1 MAADCS
7 LLRGWAALTALMAAA
22 SLLLQYLLLVQGPGA
37 AAGIG
42 VATLRFFGYFTI
54 LSNRLSASDVG
65 GWSLAE
71 CSSRRW
77 RRAALCIGV
86 TACVYV
92 LALQGLWQPTGL
104 QWWVDAGLHYVVP
117 ALFLLGWLLL
127 LPHGELRWRA
137 LGGVLLVP
145 LAYLGWAMLVAAMTG
160 QAPYP
165 FLELQRTGLAAFL
178 LNVLRVAGVFVV
190 GWTLLWGWTAGAVD
204 EALQGHR
211 CRRVAGLAG
220 TDAQQVDLARGFRGV
235 PGQTGQVVHRL
246 AA

>member
-1 MAADCS
+1 MATDRS
-7 LLRGWAALTALMAAA
+7 FLRGWAALTALVATA
-22 SLLLQYLLLVQGPGA
+22 SLLLQYVLLVRGPGA

-54 LSNRLSASDVG
+54 LSNLAVCVG
-65 GWSLAE
+65 CGWVVLGRMLKPTVA
-71 CSSRRW
+71 
-77 RRAALCIGV
+77 AGLALCIGV

-145 LAYLGWAMLVAAMTG
+145 LAYLGWAMLVAAVTG

-165 FLELQRTGLAAFL
+165 FLELQRLGLAAFL
-178 LNVLRVAGVFVV
+178 LNVLRVAGVFVM
-190 GWTLLWGWTAGAVD
+190 GWTLLWGLDRWR
-204 EALQGHR
+204 HR
-211 CRRVAGLAG
+211 
-220 TDAQQVDLARGFRGV
+220 
-235 PGQTGQVVHRL
+235 
-246 AA
+246 

>member
-54 LSNRLSASDVG
+54 LSNLAVCVGCGWLVLGRVLKPAVAAS
-65 GWSLAE
+65 L
-71 CSSRRW
+71 
-77 RRAALCIGV
+77 ALCIGV

-145 LAYLGWAMLVAAMTG
+145 LVYLGWAMLVAAMTG

-165 FLELQRTGLAAFL
+165 FLELQRLGLAAFL

-190 GWTLLWGWTAGAVD
+190 GWTLLWGLDRW
-204 EALQGHR
+204 
-211 CRRVAGLAG
+211 RR
-220 TDAQQVDLARGFRGV
+220 R
-235 PGQTGQVVHRL
+235 
-246 AA
+246 

>member
-22 SLLLQYLLLVQGPGA
+22 SLLLQYLLLVQAGA
-37 AAGIG
+37 APESAWRRCVSSAISPFS
-42 VATLRFFGYFTI
+42 ATW
-54 LSNRLSASDVG
+54 LSASDVG

-71 CSSRRW
+71 CSPAVAASL
-77 RRAALCIGV
+77 ALCIGV

-165 FLELQRTGLAAFL
+165 FLELQRLGLATSCSTCCA
-178 LNVLRVAGVFVV
+178 LRACSW
-190 GWTLLWGWTAGAVD
+190 WTLLWGWTAGAVD

-220 TDAQQVDLARGFRGV
+220 TDAAGRPPRGFRGV

>member
-54 LSNRLSASDVG
+54 LSNLAVCVGCGWLVLGRVLKPAVAAS
-65 GWSLAE
+65 L
-71 CSSRRW
+71 
-77 RRAALCIGV
+77 ALCIGV

-165 FLELQRTGLAAFL
+165 FLELQRLGLAAFL

-190 GWTLLWGWTAGAVD
+190 GWTLLWGLDRW
-204 EALQGHR
+204 R
-211 CRRVAGLAG
+211 CR
-220 TDAQQVDLARGFRGV
+220 
-235 PGQTGQVVHRL
+235 
-246 AA
+246 

>member
-22 SLLLQYLLLVQGPGA
+22 SLLLQHLLLVQGPGA

-54 LSNRLSASDVG
+54 LSNLAVCVGCGWVVLGRVLKPAVAAS
-65 GWSLAE
+65 L
-71 CSSRRW
+71 
-77 RRAALCIGV
+77 ALCIGV

-145 LAYLGWAMLVAAMTG
+145 LVYLGWAMLVAAMTG

-165 FLELQRTGLAAFL
+165 FLELQRLGLAAFL

-190 GWTLLWGWTAGAVD
+190 GWTLLWGLDRW
-204 EALQGHR
+204 
-211 CRRVAGLAG
+211 RR
-220 TDAQQVDLARGFRGV
+220 R
-235 PGQTGQVVHRL
+235 
-246 AA
+246 

>member
-7 LLRGWAALTALMAAA
+7 LLRGWAALTALKAAA

-54 LSNRLSASDVG
+54 LSNLAVCVGCGWLVLGRVLKPAVAAS
-65 GWSLAE
+65 L
-71 CSSRRW
+71 
-77 RRAALCIGV
+77 ALCIGV

-165 FLELQRTGLAAFL
+165 FLELQRLGLAAFL

-190 GWTLLWGWTAGAVD
+190 GWTLLWGLDRW
-204 EALQGHR
+204 
-211 CRRVAGLAG
+211 RR
-220 TDAQQVDLARGFRGV
+220 R
-235 PGQTGQVVHRL
+235 
-246 AA
+246 

>member
-1 MAADCS
+1 MATDRS
-7 LLRGWAALTALMAAA
+7 FLRGWAALTALVATA
-22 SLLLQYLLLVQGPGA
+22 SLLLQYVLLVRGPGA

-54 LSNRLSASDVG
+54 LSNLAVCVG
-65 GWSLAE
+65 CGWVVLGRMLKPTVA
-71 CSSRRW
+71 
-77 RRAALCIGV
+77 AGLALCIGV

-127 LPHGELRWRA
+127 LPHGALRWRA

-145 LAYLGWAMLVAAMTG
+145 LAYLGWAMLVAAVTG

-165 FLELQRTGLAAFL
+165 FLELQRLGLAAFL
-178 LNVLRVAGVFVV
+178 LNVLRVAGVFVM
-190 GWTLLWGWTAGAVD
+190 GWTLLWGLDRWR
-204 EALQGHR
+204 HR
-211 CRRVAGLAG
+211 
-220 TDAQQVDLARGFRGV
+220 
-235 PGQTGQVVHRL
+235 
-246 AA
+246 

>member
-1 MAADCS
+1 M
-7 LLRGWAALTALMAAA
+7 
-22 SLLLQYLLLVQGPGA
+22 
-37 AAGIG
+37 
-42 VATLRFFGYFTI
+42 ATLRFFGYFTI
-54 LSNRLSASDVG
+54 LSNRCLRRMWVG
-65 GWSLAE
+65 GPWQSAQAGGGGE
-71 CSSRRW
+71 P
-77 RRAALCIGV
+77 ALCIGV

-190 GWTLLWGWTAGAVD
+190 GWTLLWGLDRW
-204 EALQGHR
+204 
-211 CRRVAGLAG
+211 RR
-220 TDAQQVDLARGFRGV
+220 R
-235 PGQTGQVVHRL
+235 
-246 AA
+246 

>member
-54 LSNRLSASDVG
+54 LSNLAVCVGCGWVVLGRVLKPAVAAS
-65 GWSLAE
+65 L
-71 CSSRRW
+71 
-77 RRAALCIGV
+77 ALCIGV

-145 LAYLGWAMLVAAMTG
+145 LVYLGWAMLVAAMTG

-165 FLELQRTGLAAFL
+165 FLELQRLGLAAFL

-190 GWTLLWGWTAGAVD
+190 GWTLLWGLDRW
-204 EALQGHR
+204 
-211 CRRVAGLAG
+211 RR
-220 TDAQQVDLARGFRGV
+220 R
-235 PGQTGQVVHRL
+235 
-246 AA
+246 

>member
-1 MAADCS
+1 MAANRS
-7 LLRGWAALTALMAAA
+7 TLRAWAALTALMAAT
-22 SLLLQYLLLVQGPGA
+22 SLLLQYLLLLGGPGA

-54 LSNRLSASDVG
+54 LSNLAVCVGCGWVVLGRVLKPAVAAS
-65 GWSLAE
+65 L
-71 CSSRRW
+71 
-77 RRAALCIGV
+77 ALCIGV

-145 LAYLGWAMLVAAMTG
+145 LAYLGWAMLVAATTG

-165 FLELQRTGLAAFL
+165 FLELQRLGLAAFL

-190 GWTLLWGWTAGAVD
+190 GWTLLWGLDRW
-204 EALQGHR
+204 
-211 CRRVAGLAG
+211 RR
-220 TDAQQVDLARGFRGV
+220 R
-235 PGQTGQVVHRL
+235 
-246 AA
+246 